1 MIPLYESTAPFA
13 EYKLY
18 VHRLMDRLRAELP
31 EEVTALRCQAGEY
44 LELLQGQPTDLKILN
59 SGYLRL
65 YWRSRHLLTLEPG
78 DLILN
83 LPPEFSLRAEGASDI
98 FTMPLEQVRGQL
110 LATWVELLQAW
121 PGLLSLL
128 VAEVTPDQG
137 RSSPEYR
144 FYKPGEIIIE
154 QDSDPDYV
162 YSLAEGTVDVIRD
175 QVTLAEVNS
184 GEIFGALSILNE
196 EKRTA
201 SVVARTHCTVLAV
214 PANQFSFLIKTS
226 PNLIMELMRSMANNL
241 AAANQRILS
250 Q

>member
-1 MIPLYESTAPFA
+1 MIPLYESTAAFA

-31 EEVTALRCQAGEY
+31 EEVTAIRCQAGEY
-44 LELLQGQPTDLKILN
+44 LELTEQGPADLKILN
-59 SGYLRL
+59 SGFLRL
-65 YWRSRHLLTLEPG
+65 YWRSKHLLTLEPG
-78 DLILN
+78 DPIVN
-83 LPPEFSLRAEGASDI
+83 LPKDFSLRAEGACDI
-98 FTMPLEQVRGQL
+98 YTMPLEQVQGEL
-110 LATWVELLQAW
+110 LTTWIELLQCW
-121 PGLLSLL
+121 PGLLALL
-128 VAEVTPDQG
+128 VAEISPDQG

-144 FYKPGEIIIE
+144 FYKPGEVIIE
-154 QDSDPDYV
+154 QDSDPDFV
-162 YSLAEGTVDVIRD
+162 YSLAEGNADVIRD
-175 QVTLAEVNS
+175 GVALAEVKA

-201 SVVARTHCTVLAV
+201 SVIARNHCTVLAV
-214 PANQFSFLIKTS
+214 PASQFSFLIKTS